1 MYSSILAGML
11 IAMGCIT
18 YLTVGGILGAFM
30 FSFGLLAILRLRL
43 DLYTDKIGLLV
54 TNEMN
59 LRKLVSIYAGNL
71 LGTGFITCLFTIT
84 ERGQILSE
92 QAYQIVQARLS
103 ANPLDN
109 LIYAI
114 LCGMLMS
121 LAVTI
126 FERGSRNPI
135 YTILAVAI
143 FIVNGFAHSIADS
156 FYFFLGVRNMVEFY
170 PLISVTL
177 GNFIGCYVMSYIL
190 EVIKYDSLF

>member
-1 MYSSILAGML
+1 MYSSILAGIL

-43 DLYTDKIGLLV
+43 NLFTGKAGLLA

-59 LRKLVSIYAGNL
+59 LRELVSIYAGNL
-71 LGTGFITCLFTIT
+71 LGTGFIACLFAIT
-84 ERGQILSE
+84 ENGQTLSK

-126 FERGSRNPI
+126 FERGSRNS
-135 YTILAVAI
+135 TSILLGSPFAEVAS
-143 FIVNGFAHSIADS
+143 FTQVFTLSRNSSIV
-156 FYFFLGVRNMVEFY
+156 
-170 PLISVTL
+170 
-177 GNFIGCYVMSYIL
+177 
-190 EVIKYDSLF
+190 SLSSCQYSCKQVSET

>member
-1 MYSSILAGML
+1 MYSSILAGIL

-18 YLTVGGILGAFM
+18 YLTIGGVLGAFM
-30 FSFGLLAILRLRL
+30 FSFGLLAILRLGL
-43 DLYTDKIGLLV
+43 DLYTGKAGLLA
-54 TNEMN
+54 TNEID

-71 LGTGFITCLFTIT
+71 LGTGFIACLLSIT
-84 ERGQILSE
+84 EKGQILSE

-103 ANPLDN
+103 ASPIDN

-126 FERGSRNPI
+126 FKRASRNPI
-135 YTILAVAI
+135 YTMFAVAI

-156 FYFFLGVRNMVEFY
+156 FYFFLGVKNMVEFY

-177 GNFIGCYVMSYIL
+177 GNFIGCYGMSYALDI
-190 EVIKYDSLF
+190 IKDDSL

>member
-1 MYSSILAGML
+1 MYSSILAGIL

-43 DLYTDKIGLLV
+43 NLFTGKAGLLA

-59 LRKLVSIYAGNL
+59 LRELVSIYAGNL
-71 LGTGFITCLFTIT
+71 LGTGFIACLFAIT
-84 ERGQILSE
+84 ENGQTLSK

-135 YTILAVAI
+135 YTMLTVAI

-156 FYFFLGVRNMVEFY
+156 FYFFLGVKNMVEFY

-177 GNFIGCYVMSYIL
+177 GNFIGCYVMSYAFDI
-190 EVIKYDSLF
+190 IKDDSLF